1 MVKYVIGE
9 GGWEDITPGKRY
21 EVFKRQGGP
30 DYIIDDVG
38 DDRECI
44 FHDWP
49 IHQTGKSD
57 AELLAEIAARNPDW
71 NLPEAP
77 DRAESIMRKWRS
89 EWDFSEL
96 GQLTMSEDFGLFI
109 ARKLLKEGVIK

>member
-9 GGWEDITPGKRY
+9 AGWVDITPGKRY
-21 EVFKRQGGP
+21 EVFKYP
-30 DYIIDDVG
+30 DGLEYIIDDAG
-38 DDRECI
+38 DIRDCI
-44 FHDWP
+44 FDGWP
-49 IHQTGKSD
+49 IHQTEKSD

-77 DRAESIMRKWRS
+77 DRAESIMREWQS
-89 EWDFSEL
+89 EWGFSEL
-96 GQLTMSEDFGLFI
+96 GQLTVSDDFGLFI

>member
-1 MVKYVIGE
+1 MTKYVIG
-9 GGWEDITPGKRY
+9 GAGWVDITPGKMY
-21 EVFKRQGGP
+21 EVFEHPYGP

-38 DDRECI
+38 DDREYI
-44 FHDWP
+44 FCVWP

-57 AELLAEIAARNPDW
+57 AELLTEIAARNPDW

-77 DRAESIMRKWRS
+77 DRAESIMREWQS
-89 EWDFSEL
+89 EWGFSEL
-96 GQLTMSEDFGLFI
+96 GQLTVSDDFGLFI

>member
-9 GGWEDITPGKRY
+9 ARWEDITPGLAY
-21 EVFKRQGGP
+21 EVFKYPDGP
-30 DYIIDDVG
+30 EYIIDDAG
-38 DDRECI
+38 DDRTWI
-44 FHDWP
+44 FYDWP

-77 DRAESIMRKWRS
+77 NPRARDLVEEWAKEWRDIPDS
-89 EWDFSEL
+89 RRE
-96 GQLTMSEDFGLFI
+96 TFGLFI

>member
-1 MVKYVIGE
+1 MTKYVIGE
-9 GGWEDITPGKRY
+9 AGWVDITPGLAY
-21 EVFKRQGGP
+21 QVFKYP
-30 DYIIDDVG
+30 DGLEYIIDDAG
-38 DDRECI
+38 DIRDCI
-44 FHDWP
+44 FDGWP

-77 DRAESIMRKWRS
+77 DRAESIMREWQS
-89 EWDFSEL
+89 EWGFSEL
-96 GQLTMSEDFGLFI
+96 GQLTVSDDFGLFI

>member
-1 MVKYVIGE
+1 MTKYVIG
-9 GGWEDITPGKRY
+9 GAGWVDITPGKMY
-21 EVFKRQGGP
+21 EVFEHPYGP

-38 DDRECI
+38 DDREYI
-44 FHDWP
+44 FCVWP

-57 AELLAEIAARNPDW
+57 AELLTEIAARNPDW

-77 DRAESIMRKWRS
+77 DPRAGEIVEDWAKEWRDIPDS
-89 EWDFSEL
+89 RRE
-96 GQLTMSEDFGLFI
+96 TFGLFI

>member
-1 MVKYVIGE
+1 MTKYVIG
-9 GGWEDITPGKRY
+9 GAGWVDITPGKMY
-21 EVFKRQGGP
+21 EVFEHPYGP

-38 DDRECI
+38 DDREYI
-44 FHDWP
+44 FCVWP

-57 AELLAEIAARNPDW
+57 AELLTEIAARNPDW

-77 DRAESIMRKWRS
+77 NPRAGEIVEDWAKEWRDIPDS
-89 EWDFSEL
+89 RRE
-96 GQLTMSEDFGLFI
+96 TFGLFI